1 MLANIENLQKAGL
14 PRNEAKVYL
23 ELLKQGELSANE
35 LSKKLGMDRT
45 LTYGVINNL
54 IEKGLIN
61 YIKRENKKIFRAEP
75 PENLLNPLRKKRIFI
90 KDLIKGLSKIK
101 EKKDSDYEVKIYE
114 GGDGFR
120 TILRGIQ
127 KNKEYCSFGAT
138 GRAYDQIYE
147 FAPIAK
153 KLDKEGFT
161 SRSIAHPKHK
171 NHPMTKFK
179 NQKFRYLDIES
190 EATTIIT
197 GDYVSIHFLKNKP
210 LLIMIKNKEIADT
223 YRNYFNYLW
232 KIAKK

>member
-90 KDLIKGLSKIK
+90 
-101 EKKDSDYEVKIYE
+101 
-114 GGDGFR
+114 
-120 TILRGIQ
+120 LR
-127 KNKEYCSFGAT
+127 F
-138 GRAYDQIYE
+138 
-147 FAPIAK
+147 
-153 KLDKEGFT
+153 L
-161 SRSIAHPKHK
+161 
-171 NHPMTKFK
+171 
-179 NQKFRYLDIES
+179 KFRMLEQFS
-190 EATTIIT
+190 ENI
-197 GDYVSIHFLKNKP
+197 VELFFRVLKILKP
-210 LLIMIKNKEIADT
+210 PLKYIRSRGWIK
-223 YRNYFNYLW
+223 FNYS
-232 KIAKK
+232 